1 MDNAAMNSSTDVG
14 ETNTAVAQK
23 KTGLTLKRVL
33 LLVLLAV
40 ALVFAVW
47 FGIHWWTVGRFIE
60 STDDAYIGGDVT
72 VIGPKV
78 AGYITELKV
87 VDNQRVHAGDLLV
100 KIDDRDYVAALN
112 KAEGSVAAQEALLAN
127 LDATEQLQYA
137 VIGQAKASI
146 DVSNAETVRSRDD
159 QTRYQK
165 LVSQQAVSVES
176 AQRADANFKTAQAN
190 TAKAQASMLA
200 TQRQIAVIDTQKLQA
215 KAALKQAKAERDMAQ
230 LNVGY
235 TELRAP
241 VDGVIGNRRARVGA
255 YAAAGSQL
263 LSVVPVSG
271 LWVDANFKEDQL
283 ARMVPGQEVTI
294 HADVL
299 PGRDFHGHLD
309 SLAPATGA
317 QFSVLPPENA
327 TGNFTKIV
335 QRVPVRIFLDQADGV
350 LGHLRPGLSV
360 TAEVDTGDHA
370 GHAVTAN
377 QASAP

>member
-1 MDNAAMNSSTDVG
+1 MNSSTDVG
-14 ETNTAVAQK
+14 DTNTAVAQK
-23 KTGLTLKRVL
+23 KSGLTLKRLLILVVL
-33 LLVLLAV
+33 AAALVLAV
-40 ALVFAVW
+40 LFSV
-47 FGIHWWTVGRFIE
+47 HWWTVGRFIE

-87 VDNQRVHAGDLLV
+87 TDNQLVHAGDLLV

-112 KAEGSVAAQEALLAN
+112 KTEGAVAAQEALLAN

-146 DVSNAETVRSRDD
+146 DATTAETVRSRED
-159 QTRYQK
+159 QSRYQK

-176 AQRADANFKTAQAN
+176 AQRADATFKTAQAN
-190 TAKAQASMLA
+190 GAKAQASMVA

-215 KAALKQAKAERDMAQ
+215 RAALKQAKAERDIAQ

-255 YAAAGSQL
+255 FASAGSQL

-283 ARMVPGQEVTI
+283 AQMIPGQAVTI

-309 SLAPATGA
+309 SLAPATGS

-360 TAEVDTGDHA
+360 IAEVDTRAHS
-370 GHAVTAN
+370 GHPVTAN

>member
-1 MDNAAMNSSTDVG
+1 MNSSTDVG

-23 KTGLTLKRVL
+23 KTGLTLKRLV
-33 LLVLLAV
+33 LLVLLAA
-40 ALVFAVW
+40 ALIFAVW

-78 AGYITELKV
+78 PGYITELKV
-87 VDNQRVHAGDLLV
+87 VDNQFVHAGDVLV
-100 KIDDRDYVAALN
+100 KIDDRDYVAALD
-112 KAEGSVAAQEALLAN
+112 KAEGAVAAEEALLAN

-165 LVSQQAVSVES
+165 LVTQQAVSVES
-176 AQRADANFKTAQAN
+176 AQRADATFKTAQAN

-215 KAALKQAKAERDMAQ
+215 KAALKQAKAERDMAK

-255 YAAAGSQL
+255 FASAGSQL
-263 LSVVPVSG
+263 LSVVPATG

-283 ARMVPGQEVTI
+283 ARMVPGQAVTI

-299 PGRDFHGHLD
+299 PGRDFHGHLN
-309 SLAPATGA
+309 SLAPATGS

-335 QRVPVRIFLDQADGV
+335 QRVPVRIFLDPADSV

-370 GHAVTAN
+370 GHPVTAN